1 MNFQDAILNE
11 MVAEKVPVTLYLMNG
26 FQMRGI
32 ITGYDPSVLILITE
46 GKQQIIYKHGIS
58 TMVPMRPLKT
68 IEQRN

>member
-68 IEQRN
+68 IEQRT